1 MPDCVL
7 AIETSTPRGS
17 VAVVRGDA
25 TVVYERSFSSER
37 SHNSQ
42 LFEPLRDALE
52 KCGENLGAIVVG
64 TGPASYT
71 GVRIGIAAAQ
81 GVAMSKGVPLVGL
94 PSVLAPEVDGVVS
107 RSAKFVVCGDAR
119 RGKFFVA
126 EVSNGTLAGAVCT
139 MDADAFRE
147 KHAARG
153 VDTPWYTFDAKPPL
167 ELDGVVCVTPSATRL
182 AEIVARMT
190 DDEIVARAKQ
200 ALEPVYL
207 AEAFVTQPKS
217 RVLS

>member
-7 AIETSTPRGS
+7 AIETSTSRGS

-42 LFEPLRDALE
+42 LFEPLREALE
-52 KCGENLGAIVVG
+52 KCGDDLRAIVVG

-81 GVAMSKGVPLVGL
+81 GVAMSRGVPLVGL
-94 PSVLAPEVDGVVS
+94 PSVLAPEVDGEVG
-107 RSAKFVVCGDAR
+107 RERFVVCGDAR
-119 RGKFFVA
+119 RGKYFVA
-126 EVSNGTLAGAVCT
+126 EVSDDALVDSVAT

-147 KHAARG
+147 KRVASG
-153 VDTPWYTFDAKPPL
+153 TDTLWYTYDAKVPL
-167 ELDGVVCVTPSATRL
+167 ELEGVLCVTPSATRL
-182 AEIVARMT
+182 AGIAAGMT
-190 DDEIVARAKQ
+190 EDEIAALGKL

-217 RVLS
+217 KVLS

>member
-17 VAVVRGDA
+17 VAVVKRDA

-42 LFEPLRDALE
+42 LFEPLREALE
-52 KCGENLGAIVVG
+52 QCGSDLRAIVVG

-81 GVAMSKGVPLVGL
+81 GVAMSRGVPLIGL
-94 PSVLAPEVDGVVS
+94 ASVLAPELDALGNS
-107 RSAKFVVCGDAR
+107 GKFVVCGDAR
-119 RGKFFVA
+119 RGKYFVA
-126 EVSNGTLAGAVCT
+126 EVGAGALVGAVVT
-139 MDADAFRE
+139 MDADEFRE
-147 KHAARG
+147 KHAAG
-153 VDTPWYTFDAKPPL
+153 GTDTPWYTYDTRPPL
-167 ELDGVVCVTPSATRL
+167 ELEGVVCVTPSATRL
-182 AEIVARMT
+182 AEIAAGMV
-190 DDEIVARAKQ
+190 DDEIAALAKQ

-207 AEAFVTQPKS
+207 AEAFVTQPK
-217 RVLS
+217 RK

>member
-1 MPDCVL
+1 MPDCIL

-17 VAVVRGDA
+17 VAVVKGDA

-42 LFEPLRDALE
+42 LFEPLREALE
-52 KCGENLGAIVVG
+52 KCGDELRAIVVG

-81 GVAMSKGVPLVGL
+81 GVAMSRGVPLVGL

-107 RSAKFVVCGDAR
+107 SEKFVVCGDAR
-119 RGKFFVA
+119 RGKYFA
-126 EVSNGTLAGAVCT
+126 TEVGGGALAGQVST

-147 KHAARG
+147 KHASRG
-153 VDTPWYTFDAKPPL
+153 TDTPWYTYDAKSPL
-167 ELDGVVCVTPSATRL
+167 GLEGVACVMPSATKL
-182 AEIVARMT
+182 GEIVARMS
-190 DDEIVARAKQ
+190 DDEIGELAKR

-207 AEAFVTQPKS
+207 AEAFVTQPK
-217 RVLS
+217 RKV

>member
-17 VAVVRGDA
+17 VAVVKGDE

-42 LFEPLRDALE
+42 LFEPLREALE
-52 KCGENLGAIVVG
+52 KCGDDLRAIVVG

-81 GVAMSKGVPLVGL
+81 GVAMSRGVPLIGL
-94 PSVLAPEVDGVVS
+94 PSVLALEVKGVEGS
-107 RSAKFVVCGDAR
+107 GGKFVVCGDAR

-126 EVSNGTLAGAVCT
+126 EVRDDALVGKVVT
-139 MDADAFRE
+139 MDANAFRE
-147 KHAARG
+147 RHAARG
-153 VDTPWYTFDAKPPL
+153 TDTPWYTYDARPPL
-167 ELDGVVCVTPSATRL
+167 GLEGVACLMPAAARL
-182 AEIVARMT
+182 AEIAARMT
-190 DDEIVARAKQ
+190 DDEVAVLAKQ
-200 ALEPVYL
+200 ALEPVHL
-207 AEAFVTQPKS
+207 AEAFVTQPK
-217 RVLS
+217 RK

>member
-17 VAVVRGDA
+17 VAVVKRDA

-42 LFEPLRDALE
+42 LFEPLREALE
-52 KCGENLGAIVVG
+52 KCGDDLRAIVVG

-81 GVAMSKGVPLVGL
+81 GVAMSRGVPLVGL
-94 PSVLAPEVDGVVS
+94 PSVLAPEVEGVVS
-107 RSAKFVVCGDAR
+107 GGEKFVVCGDAR

-126 EVSNGTLAGAVCT
+126 EVSDGALVGAVVT

-147 KHAARG
+147 KHVSRE
-153 VDTPWYTFDAKPPL
+153 VDTPWYTYDANVPL
-167 ELDGVVCVTPSATRL
+167 GLEGVRCAMPSATKL
-182 AEIVARMT
+182 AGIAARMT
-190 DDEIVARAKQ
+190 NDEIAALAKQ
-200 ALEPVYL
+200 VLEPVYL

-217 RVLS
+217 KV

>member
-17 VAVVRGDA
+17 VAVVKGDA
-25 TVVYERSFSSER
+25 TVVYEHSFSSER

-42 LFEPLRDALE
+42 LFEPLREALE
-52 KCGENLGAIVVG
+52 KCGDDLRAIVVG

-81 GVAMSKGVPLVGL
+81 GVAMSRGVPLIGL
-94 PSVLAPEVDGVVS
+94 PSVLAPEVDGGVGD
-107 RSAKFVVCGDAR
+107 RFVVCGDAR
-119 RGKFFVA
+119 RGKYFVA
-126 EVSNGTLAGAVCT
+126 EVRGDELVGEVVT

-153 VDTPWYTFDAKPPL
+153 MDTPWYTYDGKVPL
-167 ELDGVVCVTPSATRL
+167 GLEDVMCVMPSAIGL
-182 AEIVARMT
+182 AEIAAGMVE
-190 DDEIVARAKQ
+190 DEIAELAKR

-207 AEAFVTQPKS
+207 AEAYVTQPK
-217 RVLS
+217 RK

>member
-17 VAVVRGDA
+17 VAVVQGDA

-42 LFEPLRDALE
+42 LFEPLREALE
-52 KCGENLGAIVVG
+52 KCRDDLRAIVVG

-81 GVAMSKGVPLVGL
+81 GVAMSRAVPLIGL
-94 PSVLAPEVDGVVS
+94 PSVLAPEVDGKG
-107 RSAKFVVCGDAR
+107 RGKFVVCGDAR
-119 RGKFFVA
+119 RGRYFVA
-126 EVSNGTLAGAVCT
+126 VVSDSALVGAVET

-147 KHAARG
+147 MHAARE
-153 VDTPWYTFDAKPPL
+153 VDTPWYTYDAKAPL
-167 ELDGVVCVTPSATRL
+167 GLEGVACVMPSAMRL
-182 AEIVARMT
+182 AEIAARVS
-190 DDEIVARAKQ
+190 DDGLAALAKQ
-200 ALEPVYL
+200 ELQPVYL
-207 AEAFVTQPKS
+207 AEAYVTQPKGK
-217 RVLS
+217 

>member
-1 MPDCVL
+1 MTDCVL

-25 TVVYERSFSSER
+25 SVVYERSFSSER

-42 LFEPLRDALE
+42 LFEPLREALE
-52 KCGENLGAIVVG
+52 KCGDDLRAIVVG

-94 PSVLAPEVDGVVS
+94 PSVLAPEVDGGSEGV
-107 RSAKFVVCGDAR
+107 AKRFVVCGDAR
-119 RGKFFVA
+119 RGKYFVA
-126 EVSNGTLAGAVCT
+126 EVCDGVLVGAVAT

-153 VDTPWYTFDAKPPL
+153 TDTPWYTYDAKVPL
-167 ELDGVVCVTPSATRL
+167 ELEGVVCIMPSATSL
-182 AEIVARMT
+182 AEIAARMT
-190 DDEIVARAKQ
+190 DDEVVALAKQ

-207 AEAFVTQPKS
+207 AEAFVTQPK
-217 RVLS
+217 RK

>member
-1 MPDCVL
+1 MSDCVL

-42 LFEPLRDALE
+42 LFEPLREALE
-52 KCGENLGAIVVG
+52 KCGDDLRAIVVG

-81 GVAMSKGVPLVGL
+81 GVAMSRGVPLVGL
-94 PSVLAPEVDGVVS
+94 PSVLAPEVDGGS
-107 RSAKFVVCGDAR
+107 DGKQFVVCGDAR

-126 EVSNGTLAGAVCT
+126 EVRDGALVGAVVT
-139 MDADAFRE
+139 MDADAFHE
-147 KHAARG
+147 KHGLRG
-153 VDTPWYTFDAKPPL
+153 VDTPWYTYDAMAPL
-167 ELDGVVCVTPSATRL
+167 ELEGVACVTPSATGL
-182 AEIVARMT
+182 AEIVARMM
-190 DDEIVARAKQ
+190 DDEIAALAKQ
-200 ALEPVYL
+200 VLEPVYL

-217 RVLS
+217 KVM